1 MSAIGVST
9 RGLVSIYRL
18 EGYDVVALAGVDLDI
33 APGESVALLGPS
45 GSGKSTLMSV
55 LAGLMRPAA
64 GRAHVG
70 EVDLA
75 KATETE
81 LARMRAVDVG
91 VSLQGGQ
98 RNLLPYLTAEQNV
111 RFAQRAYRGPNGGK
125 PPSPREV
132 LSVVGLAGRG
142 RMRLKPGALTPG
154 ERQRLALA
162 VAMANRPGLLLADE
176 PTSQLD
182 TAARDDVLTALG
194 NVHRSG
200 TTVVVVTHDPDV
212 GNRMGRTITI
222 RDGRVG
228 GGGHSG
234 EEFAVV
240 GRDGSVHLPHDILE
254 ILPPG
259 TYLRVIA
266 QPDGSALLVP
276 ASGSAAVEP
285 LPPAVGERYAPGGG
299 DRYQGLGAYAPA
311 AREAYGGDTTRVPL
325 GTEDAS
331 TTRLPHQSVP
341 SQWNGT
347 ARQIAGPPA
356 EPYAGGTGTGPIVG
370 DGVHPGRRPADYY
383 GEDR

>member
-1 MSAIGVST
+1 
-9 RGLVSIYRL
+9 
-18 EGYDVVALAGVDLDI
+18 
-33 APGESVALLGPS
+33 
-45 GSGKSTLMSV
+45 
-55 LAGLMRPAA
+55 
-64 GRAHVG
+64 
-70 EVDLA
+70 
-75 KATETE
+75 
-81 LARMRAVDVG
+81 
-91 VSLQGGQ
+91 
-98 RNLLPYLTAEQNV
+98 
-111 RFAQRAYRGPNGGK
+111 
-125 PPSPREV
+125 
-132 LSVVGLAGRG
+132 
-142 RMRLKPGALTPG
+142 
-154 ERQRLALA
+154 
-162 VAMANRPGLLLADE
+162 MANRPGLLLADE

-182 TAARDDVLTALG
+182 TAARDDVLMALG

-212 GNRMGRTITI
+212 GNRMGRTVTI

-228 GGGHSG
+228 GEGHSG

-276 ASGSAAVEP
+276 ASATAAAAEP
-285 LPPAVGERYAPGGG
+285 MLPAVGERYAPGGG

-311 AREAYGGDTTRVPL
+311 ADHYGGDTTRIPL
-325 GTEDAS
+325 AAEDAS
-331 TTRLPHQSVP
+331 TTRLPSQSVP

-347 ARQIAGPPA
+347 PRQIAGPPA
-356 EPYAGGTGTGPIVG
+356 NPYATPADPYPGGSGSGPIVG